1 MSNEELKGLLT
12 RLHGELGSAKGLDEE
27 SRRLLGVVVAD
38 IERMGLGQA
47 AGARP
52 AGGMATPGGLESLAV
67 RFEADHPATA
77 AVLRQVADVL
87 GKAGI

>member
-1 MSNEELKGLLT
+1 MANEELKALLT
-12 RLHGELGSAKGLDEE
+12 RLHGELRSAPGLDQE

-38 IERMGLGQA
+38 IERI
-47 AGARP
+47 GAVP
-52 AGGMATPGGLESLAV
+52 GALPTGGVATPGGLESLAV

>member
-1 MSNEELKGLLT
+1 MPNEELKALLT
-12 RLHGELGSAKGLDEE
+12 RLHGELRSAAGLDEE
-27 SRRLLGVVVAD
+27 SRRLLAVVVAD
-38 IERMGLGQA
+38 IERIGRAQA
-47 AGARP
+47 AGTQP
-52 AGGMATPGGLESLAV
+52 AGGTAVAGGLESLAV

>member
-1 MSNEELKGLLT
+1 MSNEELKALLT
-12 RLHGELGSAKGLDEE
+12 RLHGELRSATGLDEE

-38 IERMGLGQA
+38 IERMGLPHAPGT
-47 AGARP
+47 RP
-52 AGGMATPGGLESLAV
+52 AGGTATPGGLESLAV

-77 AVLRQVADVL
+77 AILRQVADVL

>member
-1 MSNEELKGLLT
+1 MSNEELKALLT
-12 RLHGELGSAKGLDEE
+12 RLHGELRSAPGLDEE

-38 IERMGLGQA
+38 IERIGRAQVS
-47 AGARP
+47 GARP
-52 AGGMATPGGLESLAV
+52 AGGAATTGGIEALAV